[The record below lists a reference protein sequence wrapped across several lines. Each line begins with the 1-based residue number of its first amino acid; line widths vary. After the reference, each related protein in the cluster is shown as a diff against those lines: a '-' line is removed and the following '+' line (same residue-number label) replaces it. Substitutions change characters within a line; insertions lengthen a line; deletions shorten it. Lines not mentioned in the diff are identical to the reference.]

1 MQLISDKFHSNDNPP
16 SPSAKTNQKIPG
28 HRGSSSARGVFF
40 QDVSDLLLL
49 DERGIFARE
58 RNYLWENKNDSKL
71 LIVVIN
77 LKSCVV
83 STFEN

>member
-1 MQLISDKFHSNDNPP
+1 MGIPNPT
-16 SPSAKTNQKIPG
+16 KMTK
-28 HRGSSSARGVFF
+28 RM
-40 QDVSDLLLL
+40 